1 MSNSGEAMLQ
11 LYKSCTRSVDFGG
24 IEVALSNMH
33 DVVIEGT
40 CFKIFISQQQETNW
54 IIDFDNLP
62 YITGK

>member
-11 LYKSCTRSVDFGG
+11 LYKSCTRTVDFGG

-33 DVVIEGT
+33 DVVIEGHVLK
-40 CFKIFISQQQETNW
+40 FYYPAARTNW